1 LQIEKMKAQELLSN
15 AEFAPKACGAQIPLA
30 TDFAE
35 N

>member
-1 LQIEKMKAQELLSN
+1 LQVEKMKAQERLSN
-15 AEFAPKACGAQIPLA
+15 AEIAPKACGAQIPLA